1 MIRDKCAVFGTMDP
15 SQDVARLVF
24 FGLFALQHRG
34 QESSGIV
41 VTDGTTLKRHADLG
55 LVSQVFD
62 EEALSNL
69 KGFAGIGHNRYSTT
83 GSSTLANAQ
92 PIIVTGKDGEPLA
105 LAHNGNIVNAPELR
119 EELVERGYVFHAT
132 TDTEVIANL
141 ILASP
146 GRDWAERVTTA
157 CRRLIGAYSIVLL
170 TKHSLI
176 AVRDPLGVRP
186 LCLGRI
192 GNAPVVASESCAL
205 DHIGATFER
214 DIQPAEV
221 LVCSP
226 EAAESR
232 FVTGERRRA
241 FCVFEHIY
249 LARADS
255 TLDDQLTYEARQRMG
270 AQLWKEHPVEA
281 DLVVSVPDSATPAAI
296 GFSSASGIP
305 FAEGLLKNRYVGR
318 TFISPDQRLRDL
330 GVQLK
335 FNPVTDMIAGKRLVV
350 VDDSIVRGT
359 TTPHVVGLLRRAGA
373 KEIHLRICAP
383 PIQHPCY
390 LGVDMATQDELIA
403 ARKTVEEIRRHVG
416 ADTLGYLS
424 LSGLL
429 KSVQRPREDLCM
441 ACFTGDY
448 PVPVQMGL
456 GKFALETAA

>member
-1 MIRDKCAVFGTMDP
+1 MIRDKCAVFGTVAP
-15 SQDVARLVF
+15 TQDVARLVF

-41 VTDGTTLKRHADLG
+41 VSDGTTLKRHAGLG

-62 EEALSNL
+62 EESLATLT
-69 KGFAGIGHNRYSTT
+69 GFAGIGHNRYSTT

-92 PIIVTGKDGEPLA
+92 PILVSGKVGTLA
-105 LAHNGNIVNAPELR
+105 LAHNGNVVNAPELR
-119 EELVERGYVFHAT
+119 QELVERGFTFNAT
-132 TDTEVIANL
+132 TDSEVIANL

-146 GRDWAERVTTA
+146 GHNWSERIASA
-157 CRRLIGAYSIVLL
+157 CRRLIGAYSMLVL
-170 TKHSLI
+170 TEQSLI

-192 GNAPVVASESCAL
+192 GDAPVVASETCAL

-214 DIQPAEV
+214 DILPGEV
-221 LVCSP
+221 LTITREHTDSRLITD
-226 EAAESR
+226 ES
-232 FVTGERRRA
+232 RRA
-241 FCVFEHIY
+241 FCVFEYIY

-255 TLDDQLTYEARQRMG
+255 ILDNQLTYETRQRMG
-270 AQLWKEHPVEA
+270 AALWKEYPVEA

-296 GFSSASGIP
+296 GFASASGIP
-305 FAEGLLKNRYVGR
+305 FVEGLLKNRYVGR

-335 FNPVTDMIAGKRLVV
+335 FNPVRELIAGKRLVV

-359 TTPHVVGLLRRAGA
+359 TTPHVVSLLRRAGA

-383 PIQHPCY
+383 PIQYPCY

-403 ARKTVEEIRRHVG
+403 ARKTVEEVRAHVD
-416 ADTLGYLS
+416 ADSLGYLS
-424 LSGLL
+424 LDGLL
-429 KSVQRPREDLCM
+429 DSVQRPREELCM